1 MILTSLACGLL
12 IHRASCRLFFWWC
25 GREWGGEVGV
35 AKAPQE
41 KKSRHKG
48 LLPSCYWQGDNSLAG
63 QGRSCL
69 KSQREAEA
77 LVSRG

>member
-1 MILTSLACGLL
+1 M
-12 IHRASCRLFFWWC
+12 
-25 GREWGGEVGV
+25 GV

-41 KKSRHKG
+41 KKSRQKG
-48 LLPSCYWQGDNSLAG
+48 LLLSCYWQGDHSLAG